1 MLHREDLELHREDLE
16 QANCGHKDCSCAEGP
31 LWIHGKCHPDSDLR
45 AFYNDGAI
53 HFSCAD
59 CSQPIVAVAVAARK
73 YDA

>member
-1 MLHREDLELHREDLE
+1 MMLHREDLEMATCRNKES
-16 QANCGHKDCSCAEGP
+16 DCQEGGVF
-31 LWIHGKCHPDSDLR
+31 IHGQCHPDSDLR

-59 CSQPIVAVAVAARK
+59 CQQPIVAVAVAARK